1 MIHVSG
7 LRSNFP
13 GSKFNVLSFL
23 AQSPKP
29 QVFSHILL
37 PHQHP
42 YLHSWDLKEAPAVT
56 PISNFST

>member
-13 GSKFNVLSFL
+13 GSKFNALSFL

-29 QVFSHILL
+29 HVFCHIFL
-37 PHQHP
+37 PNQHP
-42 YLHSWDLKEAPAVT
+42 HLHGWDLKKAPAVT
-56 PISNFST
+56 PVSNFST